1 MMDGDCCRK
10 EDGNQA
16 AKADAGKPRPTL
28 VPVSLIEAV
37 TAVREHG
44 TAKYHDPEN
53 WRKVEP
59 QRYWE
64 ATLRHALGAWSDY
77 TAIDEDSGLPHIAH
91 MACNI
96 AFLLEM
102 MEEEQLHLWH
112 MACNL
117 DFLIEREANPYGE
130 G

>member
-1 MMDGDCCRK
+1 MMDGGCCRK

-28 VPVSLIEAV
+28 VHPSLIMAV
-37 TAVREHG
+37 EKIREYG
-44 TAKYHDPEN
+44 CRKYHDPEN
-53 WRKVEP
+53 WRSVEQ
-59 QRYWE
+59 QRYCD
-64 ATLRHALGAWSDY
+64 ALYRHWLAYLAGETKDP
-77 TAIDEDSGLPHIAH
+77 ESGFP
-91 MACNI
+91 
-96 AFLLEM
+96 
-102 MEEEQLHLWH
+102 HLWH